1 MTISELLL
9 ILTWLT
15 PLMLGL
21 LQLLRLGRALP
32 LVGLAALP
40 ALLTALFVPLETRLE
55 IPWLLLGSVFGLDAT
70 GQIFLLFTAILW
82 LLAGLFAQAYLQK
95 DAQQPHFLA
104 FFLLAMAGN
113 FGLIVAGDMF
123 NFYLW
128 FALMSFASYGLI
140 VHSGQAE
147 ALQAGRLYM
156 ILVIVGEVALFSA
169 LVLINAAAET
179 SRLAALSGR
188 GIDDLSTALIAV
200 SFGIKAGAVV
210 LHLWLPLAHP
220 AAPIPASAVLS
231 GAMIKAGVLG
241 WLRFLQPAES
251 VAWGELFLVV
261 GLATAFYGAV
271 MGLSQT
277 NAKTVLAYS
286 SISQMGFIMVGVGVW
301 LIGGELRSA
310 ALVAVGL
317 YALHHA
323 LAKGALFLGVA
334 FAGVSK
340 IVPVVLLLP
349 ALALAGL
356 PLTSGAVAKA
366 ALKSLTDR
374 LAGGWAEALSLG
386 LSLAAIGTTLLMARF
401 LWLIWHTPKPHKA
414 MPPLMWLTWAAL
426 LVGVGGLLFV
436 LPEASA
442 AAQESLKE
450 SKVMTAVTPIGIGA
464 ALSAL
469 VGLVASLGAQR
480 LPFPRLPLVPAGD
493 VLIIFAPLFTAM
505 NRLLQAA
512 VQSLDALQRRFVAN
526 LSWQRA
532 LDTLSGA
539 AGQLE
544 GRLRT
549 DWLVSGGALLL
560 LSLSVLLIVWLSG
573 GM

>member
-1 MTISELLL
+1 MSISQLLL

-15 PLMLGL
+15 PLTLGL
-21 LQLLRLGRALP
+21 LQLSRLSATLP
-32 LVGLAALP
+32 LAGLAALP
-40 ALLTALFVPLETRLE
+40 ALLTALFVPLETQLE
-55 IPWLLLGSVFGLDAT
+55 IPA
-70 GQIFLLFTAILW
+70 LLFGSIFALDRAGQVFLFFTALLW

-95 DAQQPHFLA
+95 DARQPHFFA

-113 FGLIVAGDMF
+113 FGLIVAADMF

-147 ALQAGRLYM
+147 AQRAGRLYM
-156 ILVIVGEVALFSA
+156 VLVIVGEVALFSA
-169 LVLINAAAET
+169 LVLINAATET
-179 SRLAALSGR
+179 SRLAELSGR
-188 GIDDLSTALIAV
+188 GIDALSAALITA
-200 SFGIKAGAVV
+200 SFGIKAGAVL

-241 WLRFLQPAES
+241 WLRFLQPAEGA
-251 VAWGELFLVV
+251 AWGELFLIA
-261 GLATAFYGAV
+261 GLVTAFYGAM
-271 MGLSQT
+271 MGISQT

-301 LIGGELRSA
+301 LIGGELREA

-334 FAGVSK
+334 FGGASRL
-340 IVPVVLLLP
+340 VPIVLLLP

-366 ALKSLTDR
+366 ALKSLTDK
-374 LAGGWAEALSLG
+374 LSGGWAEVLSLG

-401 LWLIWHTPKPHKA
+401 LWLIARTPEPHKA
-414 MPPLMWLTWAAL
+414 LPRLMWLTWAAL
-426 LVGVGGLLFV
+426 LLCVAGVLFV
-436 LPEASA
+436 LPEASGA
-442 AAQESLKE
+442 VSESLKE
-450 SKVMTAVTPIGIGA
+450 SKVATAVTPILIGA
-464 ALSAL
+464 ALSGP
-469 VGLVASLGAQR
+469 VGLVASVGKGR
-480 LPFPRLPLVPAGD
+480 LPALRLPLVPPGD
-493 VLIIFAPLFTAM
+493 VLILFAALYAALE
-505 NRLLQAA
+505 RLLRA
-512 VQSLDALQRRFVAN
+512 VLKGLNVLQERLVAN
-526 LSWQRA
+526 LSWARA
-532 LDTLSGA
+532 LNGLSALGA
-539 AGQLE
+539 RLE
-544 GRLRT
+544 ARLRT

-560 LSLSVLLIVWLSG
+560 LSLGVLLIVWLSTL
-573 GM
+573 

>member
-1 MTISELLL
+1 MSLNELLL
-9 ILTWLT
+9 ILTWLV
-15 PLMLGL
+15 PLALGL
-21 LQLLRLGRALP
+21 LQLTRLNATLP
-32 LVGLAALP
+32 LAGLAALP
-40 ALLTALFVPLETRLE
+40 ALLTALFVPLETTLE
-55 IPWLLLGSVFGLDAT
+55 IPELLLGSVFALDAT
-70 GQIFLLFTAILW
+70 GQVFLLFTAILW
-82 LLAGLFAQAYLQK
+82 LIAALFAQAYLKK
-95 DAQQPHFLA
+95 DEKQPHFFA

-113 FGLIVAGDMF
+113 FGLIVAADMF

-147 ALQAGRLYM
+147 ARQAGRLYM

-169 LVLINAAAET
+169 LVLINATAET
-179 SRLAALSGR
+179 ARLAELSER
-188 GIDDLSTALIAV
+188 SIDTLSAALIAA
-200 SFGIKAGAVV
+200 SFGIKAGAVL

-241 WLRFLQPAES
+241 WLRFLYPADS
-251 VAWGELFLVV
+251 VVWGELFLIA

-271 MGLSQT
+271 MGVSQT

-286 SISQMGFIMVGVGVW
+286 SISQMGFIMVGVGAW
-301 LIGGELRSA
+301 LIGGELRDA

-334 FAGVSK
+334 FAGASK
-340 IVPVVLLLP
+340 LVPLALLLP

-366 ALKSLTDR
+366 ALKSLTDK

-401 LWLIWHTPKPHKA
+401 LWLIWHAPKPHKA
-414 MPPLMWLTWAAL
+414 IPRLMWLTWTAL
-426 LVGVGGLLFV
+426 LIGVASVIFI

-442 AAQESLKE
+442 AVNESLKE
-450 SKVMTAVTPIGIGA
+450 SKVAAAVPPILIGA
-464 ALSAL
+464 ALSAA
-469 VGLVASLGAQR
+469 VALVATVGAKR
-480 LPFPRLPLVPAGD
+480 LPALKLPLVAPGD
-493 VLIIFAPLFTAM
+493 VLIVFAALYTALD
-505 NRLLQAA
+505 RLLRAA
-512 VQSLDALQRRFVAN
+512 LEGIVALQERVVAS
-526 LSWQRA
+526 LSGQRA
-532 LDTLSGA
+532 LNALSGI
-539 AGQLE
+539 AGRLE
-544 GRLRT
+544 WRLRT

-560 LSLSVLLIVWLSG
+560 ISLGVLLIVWLSG
-573 GM
+573 GT